1 MIKKLIFL
9 FVAVL
14 LLAGC
19 QSKDEYFTKTCTNKK
34 TSKHLVDIT
43 EKKVIYN
50 NKDEISNI
58 ETTKKYKGK
67 NEQIINYIKKS
78 IEDYNNNLLKNEN
91 IKISIIKDEK
101 NIYEIKYIYD
111 VTKMKKEDLRN
122 LDINK
127 NSFKYLKHLKK
138 EGFDCK

>member
-1 MIKKLIFL
+1 M
-9 FVAVL
+9 